1 MTTGRQKSI
10 LFPLKKTVFE
20 VAQHMH
26 LAVNHSRRLGMAMV
40 VTELCVGCRYTDCV
54 VVCPCECFY
63 GDERQLYIDPNECI
77 DCEAC
82 IPECPAEAIFSESN
96 IPAAYRSAIEL
107 NALRTTELKVL
118 GKRITEKQERT

>member
-1 MTTGRQKSI
+1 
-10 LFPLKKTVFE
+10 
-20 VAQHMH
+20 
-26 LAVNHSRRLGMAMV
+26 MAMV